1 MKKPHLVVTET
12 RNEAP
17 VRGTCSACRE
27 VTFAPPVMGDKSY
40 NLALLEEEFDEHFKK
55 VHLRE
60 DARQAA
66 AQLLPSLRQRHT
78 EHTG

>member
-1 MKKPHLVVTET
+1 MGNYGGMKKPHLGVTET

-17 VRGTCSACRE
+17 VRGTCSACPE

-55 VHLRE
+55 AHMRE
-60 DARQAA
+60 KPAKR
-66 AQLLPSLRQRHT
+66 SGNR
-78 EHTG
+78 

>member
-1 MKKPHLVVTET
+1 
-12 RNEAP
+12 
-17 VRGTCSACRE
+17 
-27 VTFAPPVMGDKSY
+27 MGDRSY
-40 NLALLEEEFDEHFKK
+40 NLAMLEEEFDEHFKK